1 MADIFL
7 RPLDQFLK
15 RCSFWKSNYRSQVK
29 LQESALDH
37 LREDTEKR
45 SMAVSYFCSERKND
59 LNSLAS
65 NRAISAFFENKALG
79 MSMEYELRASLLDLI
94 SAKTGKIDQFE
105 VVNKYGVSADILAI
119 RAPVQD
125 TPLSLVTFLATSE
138 VFGPMAPWHL
148 PMAMGA
154 LAIILLGGMC
164 FAFRINMQKLILHTQ
179 LEEASKMEQEIEE
192 KNDNLAGKSL
202 FVKRQRRHCAMRMM
216 S

>member
-59 LNSLAS
+59 LNSHAS

-105 VVNKYGVSADILAI
+105 VVTSMGSALISL
-119 RAPVQD
+119 
-125 TPLSLVTFLATSE
+125 LSE
-138 VFGPMAPWHL
+138 HR
-148 PMAMGA
+148 
-154 LAIILLGGMC
+154 
-164 FAFRINMQKLILHTQ
+164 FRILHCPWLHFYQPPRCSAQWPPGICLRQWGRWQ
-179 LEEASKMEQEIEE
+179 LFYWAECV
-192 KNDNLAGKSL
+192 SL
-202 FVKRQRRHCAMRMM
+202 FGSTCK